1 MAASSHMF
9 WWGPWA
15 MMVTQVGDGT
25 LALTSWSAHGKVCP
39 SQLTDG
45 ANLRHS
51 ATPTKAGCKATT
63 RAGLGEMDEDNL
75 RMRGEVSTP
84 LRALSYPAHC
94 QVENCELKV
103 KHLEFYRRGVLK
115 LFGHPLSSYA
125 NQVFTPLRALSY
137 PPVSCGKNTK
147 LNLTTYNFT
156 PGNLRRLCE

>member
-1 MAASSHMF
+1 MALIYTTLQWCTLVQGKANT
-9 WWGPWA
+9 
-15 MMVTQVGDGT
+15 MVQGRRVHWCTEQHWV
-25 LALTSWSAHGKVCP
+25 
-39 SQLTDG
+39 
-45 ANLRHS
+45 
-51 ATPTKAGCKATT
+51 
-63 RAGLGEMDEDNL
+63 GEMDEDNL

-94 QVENCELKV
+94 HVENCELKV

>member
-1 MAASSHMF
+1 M
-9 WWGPWA
+9 
-15 MMVTQVGDGT
+15 
-25 LALTSWSAHGKVCP
+25 CP

-45 ANLRHS
+45 ANLHHT
-51 ATPTKAGCKATT
+51 ATTWYKARQTPWCKAEGCTGAQ
-63 RAGLGEMDEDNL
+63 RQRVGEMDEDNL